1 MAGAPVVSSLYGLA
15 RLHVETLWALWGKRA
30 AIRLHDVAARGCEVT
45 AEPRDRHVDK
55 RADLR
60 H

>member
-1 MAGAPVVSSLYGLA
+1 MGGALVVSSLYGVA
-15 RLHVETLWALWGKRA
+15 RLHVENLYALRSKRA
-30 AIRLHDVAARGCEVT
+30 ATRLRDVAARGCEVT
-45 AEPRDRHVDK
+45 AEARKRHVDK